1 MKSTTATRPLP
12 PEVRERIGKLV
23 PRLASEFEG
32 ERIATVAAIDR
43 VLKAAGF
50 DWFDFTH
57 AIVTPAS
64 SAAASPPPQQPRRRP
79 SQPPPP
85 QSKASRSQAGG
96 ADMNIDAAA
105 LRTTIGMMRGRQR
118 FDAKSEEFLDGMLW
132 RAKNYSAVYVT
143 RKQWKWLC
151 DLAAKAQLDADLA
164 AKAGR

>member
-79 SQPPPP
+79 SQPPP
-85 QSKASRSQAGG
+85 QSKTSRSQAGG
-96 ADMNIDAAA
+96 ADTNIDAAA
-105 LRTTIGMMRGRQR
+105 LRTTIEMMRGRRR

-151 DLAAKAQLDADLA
+151 DLAAKAQLDADLG

>member
-64 SAAASPPPQQPRRRP
+64 SAAASPQQPRRRPSRPP

-96 ADMNIDAAA
+96 ADMNIDAAD

-151 DLAAKAQLDADLA
+151 DLAAKA
-164 AKAGR
+164 

>member
-1 MKSTTATRPLP
+1 MKSTTTTRPLP
-12 PEVRERIGKLV
+12 PEVRERIGKLA

-57 AIVTPAS
+57 AIATPTS

-79 SQPPPP
+79 SQPPPQPPPP
-85 QSKASRSQAGG
+85 QNKASRSQVGG

-105 LRTTIGMMRGRQR
+105 LRTTIGMVRKRQQ

-151 DLAAKAQLDADLA
+151 DLAAKA
-164 AKAGR
+164 